1 MLKLLFLIFAI
12 IILFGIFIATII
24 LVIVKKSKR
33 LLSVSAIS
41 FLSMIGVGIYTA
53 YFGVKKGTEKAK
65 SITRETFQKVY
76 PTFDSN
82 QPDTEAN
89 KKNFKA
95 FLQVDI
101 TPDVKNIYCFD
112 DAIGID
118 ADYMFSFNCDSI
130 TSKKIKAQHFLEKDS
145 VIGLNEEGL
154 QHDFFWWDKQRIKEL
169 QSYSWHSGSGR
180 SHKMFWYDKEN
191 QKAYYFKYSL

>member
-1 MLKLLFLIFAI
+1 MLKLLLLILAI
-12 IILFGIFIATII
+12 IILFGIFIATMIFT
-24 LVIVKKSKR
+24 IVKKSKKF
-33 LLSVSAIS
+33 LIVSAIS
-41 FLSMIGVGIYTA
+41 FFLMLSLGIYTA
-53 YFGVKKGTEKAK
+53 YFGLKKGKEKAEA
-65 SITRETFQKVY
+65 ITRKTFEKVY
-76 PTFDSN
+76 PTFDSDR
-82 QPDTEAN
+82 PDTEAN

-95 FLQVDI
+95 FLEVDI

-130 TSKKIKAQHFLEKDS
+130 TSKKIKAQHFLVKDS
-145 VIGLNEEGL
+145 IIGLNEEGL

-169 QSYSWHSGSGR
+169 QSYSWHSESGK

-191 QKAYYFKYSL
+191 QKAYYFRYSL